1 MPELPEVYTISQD
14 LKKNIVGY
22 KIRNIQISKYYKLP
36 SSVNTK
42 LKNTIGYKIEDVD
55 NIAKNIVIKLSKNTY
70 IIFHLAMTGRIL
82 LRETSHKDDNWVK
95 VVLEIE
101 KNKKTK
107 HLKFADMRQFGKV
120 LVLDKHGLT
129 TLANKYRLDPLD
141 ASVTSE
147 KFLEAIKSKR
157 SSIKN
162 VFLDQKIISGV
173 GNIYATDSLF
183 LSKIHPRISSQ
194 DISLEDAT
202 KLLKSV
208 RQVLKEGI
216 KNRGST
222 LPDKMYVDIF
232 GNEGHQQN
240 HFKIYLK
247 QKCSICNSKVEF
259 IKING
264 RGTYFC
270 PTCQVYKSTEENK
283 LEKETKKFNK
293 KNQKELF

>member
-14 LKKNIVGY
+14 LKKNIIGY
-22 KIRNIQISKYYKLP
+22 KIVNIQTSKYYKLP

-42 LKNTIGYKIEDVD
+42 LKNTIGLKIEDVD

-82 LRETSHKDDNWVK
+82 LREPSHKDDNWVK
-95 VVLEIE
+95 VVLEIQ
-101 KNKKTK
+101 KDKKTK
-107 HLKFADMRQFGKV
+107 NLKFTDMRQFGKV
-120 LVLDKHGLT
+120 LVLDKLGLA
-129 TLANKYRLDPLD
+129 TLINKYGLNPLEN
-141 ASVTSE
+141 SVTPE
-147 KFLEAIKSKR
+147 KFLKAIKSKR
-157 SSIKN
+157 SNIKN
-162 VFLDQKIISGV
+162 VLLDQKIISGV

-183 LSKIHPRISSQ
+183 LSKIHPQVSSQ
-194 DISLEDAT
+194 DITLDDAA

-247 QKCSICNSKVEF
+247 QKCPIDNSKVEF

-270 PTCQVYKSTEENK
+270 PSCQVYRN
-283 LEKETKKFNK
+283 TKDKNNLVS
-293 KNQKELF
+293 KNQKKLF

>member
-14 LKKNIVGY
+14 LKKNIIGY
-22 KIRNIQISKYYKLP
+22 KIINIQTSKYYKLP
-36 SSVNTK
+36 SSVNTR
-42 LKNTIGYKIEDVD
+42 LKNTIGLKIEDVD
-55 NIAKNIVIKLSKNTY
+55 NIAKNIVIKLSKGTY

-82 LRETSHKDDNWVK
+82 LREPSHKDDNWVK
-95 VVLEIE
+95 VVLEIQ
-101 KNKKTK
+101 KDKKTK
-107 HLKFADMRQFGKV
+107 NLKFTDMRQFGKV
-120 LVLDKHGLT
+120 LVLDKQGLT
-129 TLANKYRLDPLD
+129 TLTNKYGLNPLED
-141 ASVTSE
+141 SVTPE
-147 KFLEAIKSKR
+147 KFLSAIKSKK
-157 SSIKN
+157 SNIKN
-162 VFLDQKIISGV
+162 VLLDQKIVSGV

-183 LSKIHPRISSQ
+183 LSKIHPQVSSQ
-194 DISLEDAT
+194 DITLDGAT

-247 QKCSICNSKVEF
+247 QKCSVDNSKVEF

-270 PTCQVYKSTEENK
+270 PTCQIYKK
-283 LEKETKKFNK
+283 TKGKSGLVN
-293 KNQKELF
+293 KNQKKLF